1 MQIIV
6 QENHFNSPSQA
17 FEEIGSASQFPVEMD
32 VPAVCNESH
41 WHRFSTWIYVL
52 EGTLYITDSALD
64 KTLKAPKG
72 SRVEVP
78 EGVLHSE
85 KSEGYKIIAGMSVN
99 PAFLTG
105 PIDLDPS
112 ELKSIK

>member
-17 FEEIGSASQFPVEMD
+17 SEEIDKAGQFPVEMG

-52 EGTLYITDSALD
+52 EGTLYITDSALGV
-64 KTLKAPKG
+64 TFEAAKG

-78 EGVLHSE
+78 ERVLHSE
-85 KSEGYKIIAGMSVN
+85 KSEGYRIVAGMSVN
-99 PAFLTG
+99 PAGLTG
-105 PIDLDPS
+105 PIDLDPA
-112 ELKSIK
+112 ELLAS